1 MTTPLSQMPKPEAGQ
16 YENNR
21 KLFLVP
27 AFLFSSD
34 TPNEGLELLDRYWS
48 EVRDHVNNL
57 ERSLGQVAHVYHE
70 ALYADGDEGMSALER
85 LNPKGCSFIRA
96 MVESS
101 ATLEATDDQD
111 ALEEASD
118 WQRCMSV
125 GLMSQKVASMASEGY
140 QDSIKR
146 RYDHIGARIDETL
159 KEGEAGVLFIRE
171 DHRVQ
176 FPSDVQVFYVS
187 PPGLDAIKRWI
198 DDQVREMARNLE
210 QASAAPDANDGTEDE
225 PKGT

>member
-1 MTTPLSQMPKPEAGQ
+1 MPKPEARQ

-27 AFLFSSD
+27 TFLFSPETSE
-34 TPNEGLELLDRYWS
+34 EGLELLDRYWS
-48 EVRDHVNNL
+48 EVRDHVTNL
-57 ERSLGQVAHVYHE
+57 ERSLGQVARVYHE
-70 ALYADGDEGMSALER
+70 AMYAGSGEGMSALER

-101 ATLEATDDQD
+101 AALEATDDRD

-125 GLMSQKVASMASEGY
+125 GLMSRKVASLASEGY
-140 QDSIKR
+140 RDAVKR
-146 RYDHIGARIDETL
+146 RYERIGARIDETL

-171 DHRVQ
+171 DHKVQ
-176 FPSDVQVFYVS
+176 FPSDIQVFYVS

-198 DDQVREMARNLE
+198 DGQVREMARNME
-210 QASAAPDANDGTEDE
+210 QASSPAGTEADTAEE
-225 PKGT
+225 PEEA